1 MKSGEGSL
9 GNLYDCVYTEHF
21 SCFEVHFMQFLSVM
35 ANCGIDVEV
44 PEGLIDVI
52 KTLINTNSSSQKE
65 ELALT
70 TFLVL
75 YIAICCKSQ

>member
-1 MKSGEGSL
+1 M
-9 GNLYDCVYTEHF
+9 
-21 SCFEVHFMQFLSVM
+21 FLKHILLIYAIFSVM
-35 ANCGIDVEV
+35 ATWGIDVEV
-44 PEGLIDVI
+44 PEGLLGVV

-75 YIAICCKSQ
+75 YIAICKSQ